1 MNTGGQALRIWHG
14 QAGSPAWNMAAD
26 ELLLRH
32 AAALGQAVLRFYSWD
47 QPSASFGYFQR
58 YADVEALTG
67 LRPLIRR
74 PTGGGVVLHD
84 EAEWTYSLTFP
95 PTHPVWQLKAEESYR
110 CVHEW
115 VRHAFEV
122 CGVATELCPETR
134 ATGPGQ
140 CFVGAEKCD
149 LLFNGQKIAGA
160 AQRRN
165 RDGLLIQGSVQAKS
179 TGIDREAWEIAMLA
193 ESDWS
198 EWQPG
203 GSFIDESTSLA
214 KRKYAADVHNQKR

>member
-1 MNTGGQALRIWHG
+1 
-14 QAGSPAWNMAAD
+14 MAAD
-26 ELLLRH
+26 ELLLQQ

-84 EAEWTYSLTFP
+84 EAEGTYSLTFP
-95 PTHPVWQLKAEESYR
+95 PAHPAWQLKAEESYR

-115 VRHAFEV
+115 VRHAFKV
-122 CGVATELCPETR
+122 CGVATELSPETR

-165 RDGLLIQGSVQAKS
+165 RDGLLIQGSLQAKP

-198 EWQPG
+198 EWQPAE
-203 GSFIDESTSLA
+203 SFITEATALA
-214 KRKYAADVHNQKR
+214 SSKYAAAAHNQKR

>member
-26 ELLLRH
+26 ELLLQQ
-32 AAALGQAVLRFYSWD
+32 AATLGQAVLRFYSWD

-95 PTHPVWQLKAEESYR
+95 PAHSAWQLKAEESYR

-115 VRHAFEV
+115 VRHAFKV
-122 CGVATELCPETR
+122 CGVATELSPETR

-165 RDGLLIQGSVQAKS
+165 RDGLLIQGSVQAKP

-198 EWQPG
+198 EWQPAE
-203 GSFIDESTSLA
+203 SFITEATTLA
-214 KRKYAADVHNQKR
+214 SSKYAAAAHNQKR

>member
-1 MNTGGQALRIWHG
+1 MTPLGQELRLWHG
-14 QAGSPAWNMAAD
+14 KAGSPSWNMAAD
-26 ELLLRH
+26 ELLLKH
-32 AAALGQAVLRFYSWD
+32 SAAFGQAMLRFYLWD

-58 YADVEALTG
+58 YTEVVSLTG

-74 PTGGGVVLHD
+74 PTGGGLVLHD

-95 PTHPVWQLKAEESYR
+95 PTHPWWQLKAEESYR

-115 VRHAFEV
+115 VRHAFEG
-122 CGVATELCPETR
+122 CGVAVELCPETR
-134 ATGPGQ
+134 AAGPGQ

-165 RDGLLIQGSVQAKS
+165 RDGLLIQGSVQAKA
-179 TGIDREAWEIAMLA
+179 TGVERGAWETAMLA
-193 ESDWS
+193 ERELS

-203 GSFIDESTSLA
+203 GSFIAEVDALA
-214 KRKYAADVHNQKR
+214 KRLV

>member
-14 QAGSPAWNMAAD
+14 QAGSPTWNMAGD
-26 ELLLRH
+26 ELLLQQ

-58 YADVEALTG
+58 YADVEPLTG

-95 PTHPVWQLKAEESYR
+95 PAHPAWQLKAEESYR

-115 VRHAFEV
+115 VRHAFKV
-122 CGVATELCPETR
+122 CGVETELSPERR

-165 RDGLLIQGSVQAKS
+165 RDGLLIQGSVQAKP

-198 EWQPG
+198 EWQPAE
-203 GSFIDESTSLA
+203 SFITEATALA
-214 KRKYAADVHNQKR
+214 SSKYAAAAHNQKR

>member
-1 MNTGGQALRIWHG
+1 
-14 QAGSPAWNMAAD
+14 MAAD
-26 ELLLRH
+26 ELLLQH

-95 PTHPVWQLKAEESYR
+95 PAHPAWQLKAEESYR

-115 VRHAFEV
+115 VRHAFKV

-134 ATGPGQ
+134 AIGPGQ
-140 CFVGAEKCD
+140 CFVGEEKCD

-165 RDGLLIQGSVQAKS
+165 RDGLLIQGSVQAKP

-198 EWQPG
+198 EWQPAE
-203 GSFIDESTSLA
+203 SFITEATALA
-214 KRKYAADVHNQKR
+214 SSKYAAAAHNQKR

>member
-1 MNTGGQALRIWHG
+1 
-14 QAGSPAWNMAAD
+14 MAAD
-26 ELLLRH
+26 ELLLQH

-47 QPSASFGYFQR
+47 QSSASFGYFQR

-95 PTHPVWQLKAEESYR
+95 PAHPAWQLKVEESYR

-115 VRHAFEV
+115 VRHAFEG
-122 CGVATELCPETR
+122 CGVATELCSETR

-165 RDGLLIQGSVQAKS
+165 RDGMLIQGSVQAKS

-198 EWQPG
+198 EWQPAE
-203 GSFIDESTSLA
+203 SFITEATALA
-214 KRKYAADVHNQKR
+214 SSKYAAAAHNQKR

>member
-1 MNTGGQALRIWHG
+1 MNTGGQTLRIWRE
-14 QAGSPAWNMAAD
+14 QASSPAWNMAAD
-26 ELLLRH
+26 ELLLQH

-122 CGVATELCPETR
+122 CGVATELCLETR

-149 LLFNGQKIAGA
+149 LLFIGQKIAGA
-160 AQRRN
+160 AQRLN
-165 RDGLLIQGSVQAKS
+165 RVGLLIQGSVQAKS
-179 TGIDREAWEIAMLA
+179 TGIAREAWEIAMLA

-198 EWQPG
+198 EWQPDG
-203 GSFIDESTSLA
+203 AFIDESTCLA
-214 KRKYAADVHNQKR
+214 KRKYASDVHNQNR

>member
-1 MNTGGQALRIWHG
+1 MTPLGQELRLWHG
-14 QAGSPAWNMAAD
+14 KAGSPSWNMAAD
-26 ELLLRH
+26 ELLLKH
-32 AAALGQAVLRFYSWD
+32 SAAFGQAMLRFYLWD

-58 YADVEALTG
+58 YTEVVSLTG

-74 PTGGGVVLHD
+74 PTGGGLVLHD
-84 EAEWTYSLTFP
+84 ESEWTYSLTFP
-95 PTHPVWQLKAEESYR
+95 PTHPWWQLKAEESYR

-115 VRHAFEV
+115 VRHAFEG
-122 CGVATELCPETR
+122 CGVAVELCPETR
-134 ATGPGQ
+134 PAGPGQ

-165 RDGLLIQGSVQAKS
+165 RDGLLIQGSVQAKA
-179 TGIDREAWEIAMLA
+179 TGVERGAWETAMLA
-193 ESDWS
+193 EREWS

-203 GSFIDESTSLA
+203 GSFIAEVDALA
-214 KRKYAADVHNQKR
+214 KRLV